1 MTDIV
6 LEKHIAAP
14 PSVVYQY
21 LTDSEKWTLWQGVG
35 ATIDGALGGLFTVL
49 MPNGTTSR
57 GQFVELE
64 PDRRV
69 VFTWGWVDNPGIPP
83 GSTLVEISLEERS
96 GETLLTLTHS
106 SLPETEIPLH
116 SAGWNH
122 YLSRLA
128 AVAGGADPGPDTGV
142 G

>member
-1 MTDIV
+1 M
-6 LEKHIAAP
+6 
-14 PSVVYQY
+14 
-21 LTDSEKWTLWQGVG
+21 
-35 ATIDGALGGLFTVL
+35 
-49 MPNGTTSR
+49 
-57 GQFVELE
+57 
-64 PDRRV
+64 
-69 VFTWGWVDNPGIPP
+69 FTWGWVDNPGIPP

-142 G
+142 D

>member
-96 GETLLTLTHS
+96 EPS
-106 SLPETEIPLH
+106 KQIDDPD
-116 SAGWNH
+116 
-122 YLSRLA
+122 
-128 AVAGGADPGPDTGV
+128 GGP
-142 G
+142 